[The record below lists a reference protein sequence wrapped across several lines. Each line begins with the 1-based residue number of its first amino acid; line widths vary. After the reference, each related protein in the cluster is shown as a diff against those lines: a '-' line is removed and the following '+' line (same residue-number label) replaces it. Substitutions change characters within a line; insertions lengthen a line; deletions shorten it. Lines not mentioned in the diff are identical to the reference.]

1 MAAAVPAHIL
11 LHRHAPIPQLPGVVA
26 AKNSQLSLLRTAKAG
41 LTSPL
46 GISLKPKAKVIGKAY
61 RRPALS
67 SLGRTNSVEP
77 LTLQSCPQNQT
88 E

>member
-67 SLGRTNSVEP
+67 SLGGTNSVEP